1 LSSYYEQR
9 EKNLRHRRMNPIR
22 RIINDW
28 WDRLVGAAH
37 DGSLSDQDEEY
48 EAGRTS
54 RDFMWNSI
62 GQGAWGAVFPL
73 LTIVVTQLVGPERAG
88 MFSLAFVTAN
98 LLYIAGC
105 YGVRT
110 YQVSDLD
117 EYHGFWDYQV
127 NRIITCA
134 AMLLVGF
141 IYFTIRGYTGE
152 MALMSFG
159 ILFFKAFDALGD
171 VCEGRLQQVDKLYL
185 GGVSMTIRSAAAFV
199 IFTIV
204 LLVTGDLGAAS
215 VGMAIAG
222 LISFVAVTFPLTLL
236 ETPRSMSLS
245 LRSVQFLFQ
254 ECAPVFLA
262 LFLYAFIDN
271 LPKFPMEGNLS
282 YDNQLYFNA
291 LYFPA
296 QMILIVIQLVYKPL
310 LVRMANLWADET
322 RRKKFDLII
331 IAMVVLIVVVTL
343 ISIGIMAWIGIPL
356 LGILYGIDFEQF
368 RELSYIML
376 IAGGLTACIDFLYQV
391 VTILRRQRAI
401 VGLYLITFVFSL
413 VVLLLM
419 INFVG
424 LKGAVIGYLLVMLV
438 LFVLLLR
445 EYIVQRRA
453 FSRM

>member
-1 LSSYYEQR
+1 
-9 EKNLRHRRMNPIR
+9 MNPIR

-28 WDRLVGAAH
+28 WDRLVGAAQ

-48 EAGRTS
+48 ESGRTS

-88 MFSLAFVTAN
+88 MFSLAFVTAS
-98 LLYIAGC
+98 LLYIVGC

-110 YQVSDLD
+110 YQVSDID
-117 EYHGFWDYQV
+117 EFHGFWDYQV
-127 NRIITCA
+127 NRILTCI

-185 GGVSMTIRSAAAFV
+185 GGISMTIRSAAAFV

-215 VGMAIAG
+215 VGMAIVG
-222 LISFVAVTFPLTLL
+222 LVSFVAVTFPLTLL
-236 ETPRSMSLS
+236 ETPRSSTLS
-245 LRSVQFLFQ
+245 LRSVKFLFQ

-271 LPKFPMEGNLS
+271 LPKFLMEGNLT

-296 QMILIVIQLVYKPL
+296 QMILIIIQLVYKPL
-310 LVRMANLWADET
+310 LVRMANLWADES
-322 RRKKFDLII
+322 RRK
-331 IAMVVLIVVVTL
+331 
-343 ISIGIMAWIGIPL
+343 
-356 LGILYGIDFEQF
+356 
-368 RELSYIML
+368 
-376 IAGGLTACIDFLYQV
+376 
-391 VTILRRQRAI
+391 
-401 VGLYLITFVFSL
+401 
-413 VVLLLM
+413 
-419 INFVG
+419 
-424 LKGAVIGYLLVMLV
+424 
-438 LFVLLLR
+438 
-445 EYIVQRRA
+445 
-453 FSRM
+453 

>member
-1 LSSYYEQR
+1 
-9 EKNLRHRRMNPIR
+9 
-22 RIINDW
+22 
-28 WDRLVGAAH
+28 
-37 DGSLSDQDEEY
+37 
-48 EAGRTS
+48 
-54 RDFMWNSI
+54 
-62 GQGAWGAVFPL
+62 
-73 LTIVVTQLVGPERAG
+73 
-88 MFSLAFVTAN
+88 
-98 LLYIAGC
+98 
-105 YGVRT
+105 
-110 YQVSDLD
+110 
-117 EYHGFWDYQV
+117 
-127 NRIITCA
+127 
-134 AMLLVGF
+134 
-141 IYFTIRGYTGE
+141 
-152 MALMSFG
+152 
-159 ILFFKAFDALGD
+159 
-171 VCEGRLQQVDKLYL
+171 
-185 GGVSMTIRSAAAFV
+185 
-199 IFTIV
+199 
-204 LLVTGDLGAAS
+204 
-215 VGMAIAG
+215 MAIAG

-236 ETPRSMSLS
+236 ETPRSTSLS
-245 LRSVQFLFQ
+245 LRSVKFLFQ

-271 LPKFPMEGNLS
+271 LPKFLMEGNLS

-296 QMILIVIQLVYKPL
+296 QMILIIIQLVYKPL

-368 RELSYIML
+368 RQLSYIML

>member
-1 LSSYYEQR
+1 
-9 EKNLRHRRMNPIR
+9 
-22 RIINDW
+22 
-28 WDRLVGAAH
+28 
-37 DGSLSDQDEEY
+37 
-48 EAGRTS
+48 
-54 RDFMWNSI
+54 
-62 GQGAWGAVFPL
+62 
-73 LTIVVTQLVGPERAG
+73 
-88 MFSLAFVTAN
+88 
-98 LLYIAGC
+98 
-105 YGVRT
+105 
-110 YQVSDLD
+110 
-117 EYHGFWDYQV
+117 
-127 NRIITCA
+127 
-134 AMLLVGF
+134 
-141 IYFTIRGYTGE
+141 
-152 MALMSFG
+152 
-159 ILFFKAFDALGD
+159 
-171 VCEGRLQQVDKLYL
+171 
-185 GGVSMTIRSAAAFV
+185 
-199 IFTIV
+199 
-204 LLVTGDLGAAS
+204 
-215 VGMAIAG
+215 
-222 LISFVAVTFPLTLL
+222 
-236 ETPRSMSLS
+236 
-245 LRSVQFLFQ
+245 
-254 ECAPVFLA
+254 
-262 LFLYAFIDN
+262 YAFIDN
-271 LPKFPMEGNLS
+271 LPKFLMEGNLS

-296 QMILIVIQLVYKPL
+296 QMILIIIQLVYKPL
-310 LVRMANLWADET
+310 LVRMANLWADES